1 MTGRSSSLTTTA
13 STTGQRRATNRSRN
27 CNANR
32 PVKDQSKMM
41 TISAGLVITRIVDID
56 FAKKHIDLN
65 VEFIMKWTDELL
77 RINSGV
83 KKKERQ

>member
-1 MTGRSSSLTTTA
+1 
-13 STTGQRRATNRSRN
+13 
-27 CNANR
+27 
-32 PVKDQSKMM
+32 M

-83 KKKERQ
+83 KKKERLYLKAAQPLNL

>member
-1 MTGRSSSLTTTA
+1 
-13 STTGQRRATNRSRN
+13 
-27 CNANR
+27 
-32 PVKDQSKMM
+32 MM

-83 KKKERQ
+83 KKKERH